1 MIILYFFA
9 FIVAVVFV
17 CVGIAKI
24 EQSKFNTKVQAY
36 SDRHVHKVLVN
47 YVFNFIAID
56 VNSQELTY
64 ISPKKQITFTRS
76 QIADVKI
83 VEKMT
88 PGSSDPGGPD
98 EYKVDVVII
107 LENSEVKEIKIN
119 CVHSA
124 SRGSFLY
131 NKGYNDARAIDD
143 VIVKVRNGII

>member
-1 MIILYFFA
+1 MVFLCFIA
-9 FIVAVVFV
+9 FIAAAIV
-17 CVGIAKI
+17 IALIISKI
-24 EQSKFNTKVQAY
+24 QGDKFNKKVQAY

-47 YVFNFIAID
+47 YVYDFIAID

-83 VEKMT
+83 VEKMA

-119 CVHSA
+119 CVQS
-124 SRGSFLY
+124 SPRGSFLY

>member
-1 MIILYFFA
+1 MIILYFLA
-9 FIVAVVFV
+9 FMVAVVFV

-24 EQSKFNTKVQAY
+24 KQSKFNKKVQTY

-64 ISPKKQITFTRS
+64 ISPGKQITFTRS

-83 VEKMT
+83 VEKMV

-98 EYKVDVVII
+98 EYKVDVVIT
-107 LENSEVKEIKIN
+107 LENSGVKAIKIN

-124 SRGSFLY
+124 PKGSFLY
-131 NKGYNDARAIDD
+131 NSGYDSARAIEDAL
-143 VIVKVRNGII
+143 VKVKNGII

>member
-1 MIILYFFA
+1 MIILYFLA
-9 FIVAVVFV
+9 FMVAVVLV

-24 EQSKFNTKVQAY
+24 QGSKFNTKVQAY

-47 YVFNFIAID
+47 YVYNFIAID

-64 ISPKKQITFTRS
+64 IRPGKQITFARS

-83 VEKMT
+83 VEKMA

-119 CVHSA
+119 CVQSA

-131 NKGYNDARAIDD
+131 NKGYNDARAIEDAL
-143 VIVKVRNGII
+143 VKVKNGII

>member
-98 EYKVDVVII
+98 EYKVDVVIT

-119 CVHSA
+119 CVQSA

-143 VIVKVRNGII
+143 VIVKVKNGII

>member
-119 CVHSA
+119 CVQSA

-131 NKGYNDARAIDD
+131 NSGYDSARAIEDAL
-143 VIVKVRNGII
+143 VKVKNGII